1 MWKLRGTMI
10 MGKNVA
16 VSRPEG
22 KSGNCFTGPNVRL
35 FIYNNGRKIIQ
46 NADAVIKW
54 KNLRIR
60 KYRKKKRHF
69 TLNCCF
75 GVVFKQDSVYFRIRS
90 CWFKLLPKPQFL
102 IKFTIPKSQRNEI
115 VFSKIHKH
123 GSKFNLLPYHDIFA
137 KGYINLKPCIFYFLN
152 F

>member
-1 MWKLRGTMI
+1 MI

-60 KYRKKKRHF
+60 KYRKKE
-69 TLNCCF
+69 T
-75 GVVFKQDSVYFRIRS
+75 
-90 CWFKLLPKPQFL
+90 
-102 IKFTIPKSQRNEI
+102 
-115 VFSKIHKH
+115 
-123 GSKFNLLPYHDIFA
+123 
-137 KGYINLKPCIFYFLN
+137 FYFELL
-152 F
+152 FWGCFQTGLGLFSDKELLI